1 MMTFCLYVATYSPL
15 YKDMNQVMDRI
26 VDDSMAFDSS
36 GIIKG
41 TGSMSGSI
49 DKNFHIAQHN
59 DRVMI
64 FAKTKLDFDDF
75 VNFTANDKSCY
86 GIPSIL
92 ELIE

>member
-1 MMTFCLYVATYSPL
+1 MTFCLYVATYSPL

-26 VDDSMAFDSS
+26 VDDSMAFDPS

-75 VNFTANDKSCY
+75 ANFTANDKSCY